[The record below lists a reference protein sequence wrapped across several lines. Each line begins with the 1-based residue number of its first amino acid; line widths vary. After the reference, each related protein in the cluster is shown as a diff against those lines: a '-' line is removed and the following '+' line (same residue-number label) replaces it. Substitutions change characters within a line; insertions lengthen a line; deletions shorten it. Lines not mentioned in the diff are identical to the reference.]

1 VVVCIA
7 GGTALKADHPA
18 ELAIRAGGTSLASIR
33 EQLMFA
39 TQHGANGRAPARI
52 LVAEDDAD
60 LRPMLAL
67 ALTEAGF
74 EVVEA
79 ADGSILLDYLA
90 GSLEEDGTFDKFD
103 VIVSDIQMPGFTAL
117 DVLAGS
123 QRFVTRTPILL
134 VTAVSD
140 PEVHERA
147 RQLGAAG
154 VMTKPV
160 DVDELCL
167 EVCRLLTRSM
177 PGLNAT

>member
-1 VVVCIA
+1 M
-7 GGTALKADHPA
+7 
-18 ELAIRAGGTSLASIR
+18 LATDP
-33 EQLMFA
+33 
-39 TQHGANGRAPARI
+39 GAKGRAPARI

-60 LRPMLAL
+60 LRPMIAM

-74 EVVEA
+74 DVVEA
-79 ADGSILLDYLA
+79 EDGSTLLDYLA
-90 GSLEEDGTFDKFD
+90 GSLEHDGTFDQFD

-123 QRFVTRTPILL
+123 QRFVARTPILI

-160 DVDELCL
+160 DVEELRN